1 MLWWAGDNHCDSAL
15 SLLPPIFAVI
25 LLYAI
30 EKKKHLKTVRAP
42 EVFAKGTDL
51 LVSQILT
58 LWEASTIRIACGSSG
73 TSGEAVQ
80 TFMTLTEVQ
89 HRICR
94 VWIKSDSYTTDL
106 VSAKRHSVF
115 ETSFTAQ
122 LGSEETRKEIVT
134 WAFLHCIVYRIH
146 RKIFGLIFW

>member
-1 MLWWAGDNHCDSAL
+1 MGWRQSLRFCIISSSSYICSDS
-15 SLLPPIFAVI
+15 SLCHR
-25 LLYAI
+25 
-30 EKKKHLKTVRAP
+30 KKKHLKTVRAP

-134 WAFLHCIVYRIH
+134 
-146 RKIFGLIFW
+146 